1 MYGALGYVDVISKYF
16 FSLDYYVYYMEWNNI
31 RVTLRERNTWA

>member
-1 MYGALGYVDVISKYF
+1 MYGALDYVDVISKYLVRLLRIF
-16 FSLDYYVYYMEWNNI
+16 YMEWNNI